1 MQLEILKQRAQAFDY
16 LFDAVVVTDING
28 IITDWNK
35 GSELLYGYTKNEAL
49 GQAVSILHVP
59 EDTEII
65 TAKVIAAVQADGK
78 WCGEIRML
86 HKEGHI
92 GWVESMCVPIFGRD
106 QQMIGA
112 LGINRDISHRI
123 EESNRIK
130 RQAYYDYLTQVP
142 NRYLLMERLTHIIEQ
157 AERQELSFCLL
168 FIDINDFKRIN
179 DTYGHQ
185 MGDLVLKEF
194 ATRLKS
200 TIRQSDTLARVGGDE
215 FVVILEQT
223 AEHNDIQT
231 IINQLH
237 ALIAIPFTKDTITLN
252 LSCSIG
258 RAIYPQDGRSLDALL
273 AQADKA
279 MYRIKLAP

>member
-1 MQLEILKQRAQAFDY
+1 MQLEIVKQRAQAFDY

-35 GSELLYGYTKNEAL
+35 GSEQLYGYTKSEAL
-49 GQAVSILHVP
+49 GKPVSMLHVP
-59 EDTEII
+59 EDSEII
-65 TAKVIAAVQADGK
+65 TAKVITAVQADGK

-112 LGINRDISHRI
+112 LGINRDISNRI
-123 EESNRIK
+123 EEINRIK
-130 RQAYYDYLTQVP
+130 HQAYYDYLTQVP
-142 NRYLLMERLTHIIEQ
+142 NRYLLMERLAHLIEQ
-157 AERQELSFCLL
+157 AERQKLAFCLL
-168 FIDINDFKRIN
+168 FIDINDFKHIN
-179 DTYGHQ
+179 DTYGHH

-194 ATRLKS
+194 AVRLKS
-200 TIRQSDTLARVGGDE
+200 TLRKSDTLARVGGDE

-223 AEHNDIQT
+223 AQHNDIQT
-231 IINQLH
+231 IISQLQ
-237 ALIAIPFTKDTITLN
+237 ALIAIPFTKDAVTLS

-258 RAIYPQDGRSLDALL
+258 HAIYPQDGHSLDALL

-279 MYRIKLAP
+279 MYRLKLAP

>member
-1 MQLEILKQRAQAFDY
+1 MQLEIVKQRAQAFDY

-35 GSELLYGYTKNEAL
+35 GSEQLYGYTKSEAL
-49 GQAVSILHVP
+49 GKPVSMLHVP
-59 EDTEII
+59 EDSEII
-65 TAKVIAAVQADGK
+65 TAKVITAVQADGK

-112 LGINRDISHRI
+112 LGINRDISNRI
-123 EESNRIK
+123 EEINRIK
-130 RQAYYDYLTQVP
+130 HQAYYDYLTQVP
-142 NRYLLMERLTHIIEQ
+142 NRYLLMERLAHLIEQ
-157 AERQELSFCLL
+157 AERQKLAFCLL
-168 FIDINDFKRIN
+168 FIDINDFKHIN
-179 DTYGHQ
+179 DTYGHH

-194 ATRLKS
+194 AVRLKS
-200 TIRQSDTLARVGGDE
+200 TIRKSDTLARVGGDE

-223 AEHNDIQT
+223 AQHNDIQT
-231 IINQLH
+231 IISQLQ
-237 ALIAIPFTKDTITLN
+237 ALIAIPFTKDAVTLS

-258 RAIYPQDGRSLDALL
+258 HAIYPQDGHSLDALL

-279 MYRIKLAP
+279 MYRLKLAP